1 VLIVTHDVEEAVFL
15 GQRVVVL
22 GSHPGRVVSV
32 VEVPLGDE
40 RDLTLKRAP
49 EFLALRASI
58 EDTVRVHHRRASGL
72 R

>member
-1 VLIVTHDVEEAVFL
+1 
-15 GQRVVVL
+15 VVL

-49 EFLALRASI
+49 EFLA
-58 EDTVRVHHRRASGL
+58 
-72 R
+72 